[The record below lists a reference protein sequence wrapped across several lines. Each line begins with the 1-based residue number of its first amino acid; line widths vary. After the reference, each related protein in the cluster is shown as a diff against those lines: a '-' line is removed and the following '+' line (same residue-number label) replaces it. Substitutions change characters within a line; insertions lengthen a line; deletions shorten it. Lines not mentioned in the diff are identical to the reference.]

1 MKKNE
6 SEIDITDEKMLYD
19 LSELFKVFGDSTRV
33 KILVALL
40 NGELNVTQISEK
52 LNMTQSAI
60 SQQLRILKTSGLVS
74 FKRNGKSLIYS
85 LEDEHVNSIISIGIE
100 HLNDR

>member
-1 MKKNE
+1 MKKKK

-74 FKRNGKSLIYS
+74 FKRSGKSLIYS

>member
-6 SEIDITDEKMLYD
+6 SEIDISDEKMLYD

>member
-1 MKKNE
+1 MKKKK

>member
-60 SQQLRILKTSGLVS
+60 SQQLRILKTSRLVS

>member
-1 MKKNE
+1 MKKKK

-74 FKRNGKSLIYS
+74 FKRSGKSLIYS
-85 LEDEHVNSIISIGIE
+85 MEDEHVNSIISIGIE

>member
-1 MKKNE
+1 MKKKK

-40 NGELNVTQISEK
+40 NGELNVTQISKK